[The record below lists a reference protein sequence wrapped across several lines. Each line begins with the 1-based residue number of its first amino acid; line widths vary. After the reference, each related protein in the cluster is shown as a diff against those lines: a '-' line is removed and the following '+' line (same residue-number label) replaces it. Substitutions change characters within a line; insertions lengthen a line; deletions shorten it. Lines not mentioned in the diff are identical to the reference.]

1 MFKLRVGEKCRFFI
15 TLSAVAILM
24 TKNVVAQEEVNFQG
38 LPLGKGI
45 KLVLENCT
53 VCHSADIILQN
64 HMSRKN
70 WKKTITLM
78 QQERGMAKLKKQDQK
93 IILDYLSKYQGID
106 GDSMSSK
113 TVRKKNNPMYDFDY
127 RPNPL

>member
-1 MFKLRVGEKCRFFI
+1 
-15 TLSAVAILM
+15 
-24 TKNVVAQEEVNFQG
+24 
-38 LPLGKGI
+38 
-45 KLVLENCT
+45 
-53 VCHSADIILQN
+53 
-64 HMSRKN
+64 
-70 WKKTITLM
+70 
-78 QQERGMAKLKKQDQK
+78 MAKLKKQDQK